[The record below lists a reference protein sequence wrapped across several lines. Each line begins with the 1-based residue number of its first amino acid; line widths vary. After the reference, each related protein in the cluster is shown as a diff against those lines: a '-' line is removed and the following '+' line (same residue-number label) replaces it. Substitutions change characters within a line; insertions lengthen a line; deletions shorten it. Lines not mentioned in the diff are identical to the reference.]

1 MSSEGS
7 GGRSARGR
15 VTGALAPAWLV
26 ARDELGPLLPAAA
39 RFLGREGG
47 AASLERGAP
56 TLAWLS
62 RRIDTFAE
70 REVSARE
77 EAEFVEGAGAL
88 LAAVLVDHVG
98 LGAHVERDGV
108 HRIRLG
114 THGFFDPFQAIETA
128 LAASSART
136 ALVAEVAR
144 AEAEAA
150 GLAGHGRV
158 ARAFERVLSDV
169 RPDLAVDDRFEGRL
183 WLSTLDSVSDPESS
197 PVEVDLARVIA
208 LADGQSDAAVENAV
222 KKLVS
227 MLPGGSHVGIAREEA
242 LTRLLP
248 RVVGPAFDL
257 RATLYAR
264 PLPNGAR
271 LCLVLAYD
279 GRSRFVRS
287 HELEGW
293 AIEPDEGVRVALE
306 NLAKRSVRARFGRID
321 TIDGPI
327 IFART
332 GDGLDSARIV
342 LPGLVDVLGPELGE
356 PFIAAVPHR
365 DALLACRADA
375 PRSLEAMMVRV
386 SDDHARAPHR
396 ISDKPFLVDRA
407 GLRPL

>member
-1 MSSEGS
+1 M
-7 GGRSARGR
+7 GGTAQI
-15 VTGALAPAWLV
+15 PAWL
-26 ARDELGPLLPAAA
+26 AQKDELGPLLPAAK
-39 RFLGREGG
+39 RFLAREGG
-47 AASLERGAP
+47 QGPALDRGAA

-62 RRIDTFAE
+62 RRIDAFAE
-70 REVSARE
+70 RDVSARE

-108 HRIRLG
+108 HRVRLG

-128 LAASSART
+128 LAASSARG

-150 GLAGHGRV
+150 AQAGHGRV
-158 ARAFERVLSDV
+158 SLAFERVLSDV
-169 RPDLAVDDRFEGRL
+169 RPDLAIDDRFEGRV
-183 WLSTLDSVSDPESS
+183 WLSTLDSASDLESA
-197 PVEVDLARVIA
+197 PVEVDLARVVA
-208 LADGQSDAAVENAV
+208 LADGQSDASVESAV

-227 MLPGGSHVGIAREEA
+227 MLPGGAAPELDRDDAVA
-242 LTRLLP
+242 RLLP

-257 RATLYAR
+257 RGALFSS
-264 PLPNGAR
+264 PLPNGVR
-271 LCLVLAYD
+271 FCLTLAYD
-279 GRSRFVRS
+279 GRARFVRTD
-287 HELEGW
+287 ELGTW
-293 AIEPDEGVRVALE
+293 ALPPEEAMRLSLE
-306 NLAKRSVRARFGRID
+306 NLARRSSRARFGKLD
-321 TIDGPI
+321 TIDGPV

-356 PFIAAVPHR
+356 PFVAAVPHR

-375 PRSLEAMMVRV
+375 PRSLEAMMARV
-386 SDDHARAPHR
+386 TEDHARAPHR

>member
-1 MSSEGS
+1 
-7 GGRSARGR
+7 
-15 VTGALAPAWLV
+15 
-26 ARDELGPLLPAAA
+26 
-39 RFLGREGG
+39 
-47 AASLERGAP
+47 
-56 TLAWLS
+56 
-62 RRIDTFAE
+62 
-70 REVSARE
+70 VSACE

-88 LAAVLVDHVG
+88 LAAVLVVHVG

-108 HRIRLG
+108 HRVRLG

-158 ARAFERVLSDV
+158 SSTFERVLADV
-169 RPDLAVDDRFEGRL
+169 RPDLAIDERFEGRL
-183 WLSTLDSVSDPESS
+183 WLSTLDSVSDPDSA

-208 LADGQSDAAVENAV
+208 LADGQSDTAVEHAV

-227 MLPGGSHVGIAREEA
+227 MLPGGTDAGLAREEA
-242 LTRLLP
+242 LSRLLP

-257 RATLYAR
+257 RATLHAR

-271 LCLVLAYD
+271 VCLVLAYD
-279 GRSRFVRS
+279 GRSRFVRA
-287 HELEGW
+287 HELEDW
-293 AIEPDEGVRVALE
+293 AVDPDEAVRMALE
-306 NLAKRSVRARFGRID
+306 NLARRSIRARFGRID
-321 TIDGPI
+321 TIDGPV

-356 PFIAAVPHR
+356 PFVAAVPHR

-375 PRSLEAMMVRV
+375 PRSYESMMARV

-396 ISDKPFLVDRA
+396 ISDKPFLVDRS